1 MRLYVACLA
10 SYNNGVL
17 HGRWIDASSDV
28 DEMQEEIAAM
38 LRESRFPNVSV
49 KCPHCEGTGKVTFH
63 NSETGAIRED
73 TCFECAGAGK
83 VASAEEW
90 AIHDSEGLPR
100 CFGEYPG
107 LEKIAAFVELA
118 EEFDH
123 LDAEDVATI
132 VDHFGGLEYAETE
145 MRDHFAG
152 VYDSFRS
159 YADEIADEAL
169 AGLDPE
175 SIAVRYFDYESY
187 ARDLKHDMTIV
198 EISTGLALFWP

>member
-49 KCPHCEGTGKVTFH
+49 PCPHCEGEGMPDG
-63 NSETGAIRED
+63 S
-73 TCFECAGAGK
+73 TCHVCAGAGR

-123 LDAEDVATI
+123 LDADDVATI
-132 VDHFGGLEYAETE
+132 VDHFGGLEFAETE

-152 VYDSFRS
+152 IYDSFRS

-169 AGLDPE
+169 AALDPE